1 MKEEEEDAI
10 EPCSISGRYA
20 TNEELLWGGKFYDN
34 KTPINII
41 YVYSP
46 MSNTNKVYAIR
57 RL

>member
-20 TNEELLWGGKFYDN
+20 TNEELLWGGIMTTIRLLF
-34 KTPINII
+34 NII